1 MSAKRFAH
9 IALVGIAIGLGAVW
23 EVEARAFLVVGS
35 TDGLWS
41 IPEEM
46 PVDSRTW
53 IEVGAQR
60 AESTHPQERG
70 FALVDTSGPH
80 IAPFFVE
87 PDFNLSPG
95 YDERGGWERT
105 RIGERDKQFYRA
117 LDGDINTFYFFAG
130 EGYGNV
136 WPTVDLGGIFPV
148 NRILFYTHPDRVAQ
162 YADVFALFLNDG
174 DPEKIN
180 TRGNPIWE
188 EIRDES
194 ENKEPVVETVFP
206 SRPVRYVSIQPRTL
220 RSAGGTPVRPKPWE
234 IAEFEIYGEGFVPEA
249 TYISEIIDIATIFPD
264 LSGDRASWGRLHWI
278 GSRDKGARVVI
289 RTRTGTDEDPNVYWW
304 DTGRGAE
311 LSTLKVDGEPLDLN
325 DYLKVPNTQRGTIT
339 YDTENWSFWSPPYD
353 FDRGFEGVPVASPG
367 PRRYIQFRVDFFST
381 VTDGSRIEAI
391 GFDFSKPPSA
401 RTAVAEIFP
410 RQVEAA
416 VDTTFTYFLRPI
428 LDETDLGFDSLE
440 IDTFVRPARVR
451 SVRIEGEAVDLE
463 EYPPEILDDR
473 LVVHFPRFGPQDT
486 QKLLEVVFDVRVV
499 KYGTE
504 FNGRIFDQ
512 SADEVRQLVDP
523 GDATNAYSGG
533 GVAVVTPFGR
543 RLVTSVRVAPEVFTP
558 NGDQVNDQVRISY
571 SILNLTELAQSSLT
585 IYDLSGRQIRQLQS
599 GQLLSGAYQWF
610 WQGRDDDGRVM
621 PPGHYIYRIKVETDG
636 QNEQQSGVI
645 SLVY

>member
-1 MSAKRFAH
+1 MNGVAGSAPASES
-9 IALVGIAIGLGAVW
+9 ATNNSTGLLDGGYQH
-23 EVEARAFLVVGS
+23 FLLFRWR
-35 TDGLWS
+35 GLWQCLAHC
-41 IPEEM
+41 
-46 PVDSRTW
+46 RL
-53 IEVGAQR
+53 R
-60 AESTHPQERG
+60 
-70 FALVDTSGPH
+70 
-80 IAPFFVE
+80 
-87 PDFNLSPG
+87 
-95 YDERGGWERT
+95 
-105 RIGERDKQFYRA
+105 
-117 LDGDINTFYFFAG
+117 
-130 EGYGNV
+130 
-136 WPTVDLGGIFPV
+136 GIFPV
-148 NRILFYTHPDRVAQ
+148 NRILFYTHPDRVDQ

-174 DPEKIN
+174 DPEKID

-194 ENKEPVVETVFP
+194 ENKEPVVETVFS
-206 SRPVRYVSIQPRTL
+206 SRPVRYVSIQPRRL
-220 RSAGGTPVRPKPWE
+220 RSGGGTPIRPKPWE

-249 TYISEIIDIATIFPD
+249 TYISEIIDIATIIPD
-264 LSGDRASWGRLHWI
+264 LPGDRASWGRLHWI
-278 GSRDKGARVVI
+278 GSRDEGAQGGHSHAYGHGRRPQRVLV
-289 RTRTGTDEDPNVYWW
+289 GHC
-304 DTGRGAE
+304 RGAE
-311 LSTLKVDGEPLDLN
+311 LSTLKVNGEPLNLN
-325 DYLKVPNTQRGTIT
+325 DYRKVPNTQRGPIT

-353 FDRGFEGVPVASPG
+353 FDRGFAGVPVASPG

-381 VTDGSRIEAI
+381 ITDGSRIEAI

-440 IDTFVRPARVR
+440 IDTFVRPVRVR
-451 SVRIEGEAVDLE
+451 SVRIEGEAVDLD

-533 GVAVVTPFGR
+533 GVAVVTPFWQATHHFGASSAGGLYAQR
-543 RLVTSVRVAPEVFTP
+543 GS
-558 NGDQVNDQVRISY
+558 DQRPSPHF
-571 SILNLTELAQSSLT
+571 
-585 IYDLSGRQIRQLQS
+585 
-599 GQLLSGAYQWF
+599 LLDSQPD
-610 WQGRDDDGRVM
+610 RTRPV
-621 PPGHYIYRIKVETDG
+621 
-636 QNEQQSGVI
+636 
-645 SLVY
+645 